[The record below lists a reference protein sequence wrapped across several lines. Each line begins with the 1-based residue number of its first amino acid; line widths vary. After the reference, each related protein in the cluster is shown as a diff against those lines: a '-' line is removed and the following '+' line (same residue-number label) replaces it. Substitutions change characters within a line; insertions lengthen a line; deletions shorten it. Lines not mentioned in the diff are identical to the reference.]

1 MEGVTRMEDEEFGEV
16 YTASF
21 ELIGVAGDSKAESMS
36 AIESCKQGDFEA
48 ARQHLKAADE
58 LMLKAHD
65 SQTSMLQQEALGS
78 HVETNIM
85 LVHAQDHLTMATVAR
100 DMAEQLLDLYERIDA
115 LTPGDSKLCRQ

>member
-1 MEGVTRMEDEEFGEV
+1 MEDGEYGEAYRV
-16 YTASF
+16 AF

-58 LMLKAHD
+58 SMLKAHD
-65 SQTSMLQQEALGS
+65 SQTSMLQQEALGN

-100 DMAEQLLDLYERIDA
+100 DMAEQFLDLYERIDMVLGA
-115 LTPGDSKLCRQ
+115 QSQAN